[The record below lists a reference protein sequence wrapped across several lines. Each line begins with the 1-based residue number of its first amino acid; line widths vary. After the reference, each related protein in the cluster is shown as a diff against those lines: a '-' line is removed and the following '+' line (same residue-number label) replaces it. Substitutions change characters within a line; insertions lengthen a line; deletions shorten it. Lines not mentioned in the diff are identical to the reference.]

1 MTDSR
6 EHQNQLDN
14 RSRPISLDVF
24 RYLSATN
31 ATLYRRILHTF
42 INARE
47 GFRLQLRP
55 LEVAEAL
62 NYDGH
67 NPVHEDDLVPALNQ
81 LRIWG
86 NLTRQIDRAR
96 VQTIEQFNRPSY
108 LYCLSG
114 PGLAAEQSLIHFHEL
129 LDQPGRLDRRALQKV
144 HERLRALVVLLYEK
158 FVDLSKVQD
167 TISALTQEFED
178 LTEEAQTFLL
188 SLQSSVELQTLDLQT
203 FLAYKERLI
212 HYLEDFIHELLLT
225 TPRIVELLQAIDD
238 TRIAPALDGLT
249 DHDME
254 HVTQPKPGDAEAKRR
269 RWDNRWQ
276 GVRQWFTT
284 PQEQGQRRLSQ
295 AGELRNRAQ
304 RAIPA
309 LLQAIQSI
317 NDRRSARTDRATD
330 LKTLARFFLDAPDD
344 HHAHTLWRAATG
356 LPSARHLHLDPE
368 TQTARQERP
377 VPHRTSWADA
387 PPLQLTITLR
397 HTGRAQKRGAGPG
410 VIDRHKDREKL
421 RHTAE
426 QEAKQLALA
435 RGQLLNTEPRRL
447 SDFEPLSPEAFGEL
461 LELLGRA
468 LARRARHDEPAC
480 IHSTDGALIFDLKP
494 VGGGAIATLHT
505 PDGTLIG
512 PDHWIHI
519 RYANTT
525 VVLRPEAETLGNTTG
540 ASV

>member
-6 EHQNQLDN
+6 EPRNQIDDRSQPLPLDA
-14 RSRPISLDVF
+14 F
-24 RYLSATN
+24 RYLSAVNVTI
-31 ATLYRRILHTF
+31 YCRILQAF
-42 INARE
+42 VNARD

-55 LEVAEAL
+55 SEVAEAL
-62 NYDGH
+62 SCDGQ
-67 NPVHEDDLVPALNQ
+67 NPVSEDALIPALNQ

-86 NLTRQIDRAR
+86 NLTRQIDRAQ

-114 PGLAAEQSLIHFHEL
+114 PGLATEQALNHFHEL

-144 HERLRALVVLLYEK
+144 HERLRALVVLLEDTS
-158 FVDLSKVQD
+158 VDLSKVQD
-167 TISALTQEFED
+167 TISVLTQEFED

-254 HVTQPKPGDAEAKRR
+254 HNTQPKPGDAETKRR
-269 RWDNRWQ
+269 RWENRWQ

-284 PQEQGQRRLSQ
+284 PQEQGERRLSQ

-309 LLQAIQSI
+309 LLQAVQSI

-330 LKTLARFFLDAPDD
+330 LKSLARFFLDAPDD

-356 LPSARHLHLDPE
+356 LHSARHLHLDTE
-368 TQTARQERP
+368 TLTARQERP
-377 VPHRTSWADA
+377 VPHRTPWADA
-387 PPLQLTITLR
+387 PPLQLTVTLR
-397 HTGRAQKRGAGPG
+397 RTGRAQKRGAGPG
-410 VIDRHKDREKL
+410 VIDRQKDREKL
-421 RHTAE
+421 RHAAE

-435 RGQLLNTEPRRL
+435 RAQLLNPEPRRL
-447 SDFEPLSPEAFGEL
+447 SDFEPLSLEAFGEL

-468 LARRARHDEPAC
+468 LAQRVSHDEPTF
-480 IHSTDGALIFDLKP
+480 IHSTDGSLAFDLKP
-494 VGGGAIATLHT
+494 VGGGATATLHT
-505 PDGTLIG
+505 PTGTLTG
-512 PDHWIHI
+512 PDYWVHI
-519 RYANTT
+519 RYTDTT
-525 VVLRPEAETLGNTTG
+525 SDPLLEAETQANITG
-540 ASV
+540 ASA